1 MTKRWCRRWYHRLTL
16 YHVPV
21 DSTWRALVRFII
33 TGVAQADIPL
43 DLYENLDKSLQQKC
57 LHTCGSPL
65 KYLIK
70 AARGQNSQSTYC
82 TFILGLFVLLWYS
95 CLFCNTNGPVCTT
108 NMYYLWAQ
116 KRKKWTKTW
125 RFKIET
131 KKWKQQQRY
140 WVCCCENY
148 TWFNIQ
154 RLTGKAAYHV
164 NRIRPSAQAESCW
177 ATSFWW
183 SA

>member
-1 MTKRWCRRWYHRLTL
+1 MTKRWCRRRYHRLTL

-33 TGVAQADIPL
+33 AGVAQADIPL
-43 DLYENLDKSLQQKC
+43 DLYENLDKSCNRNAFVPDKNRIVS
-57 LHTCGSPL
+57 LHIAPSSWV
-65 KYLIK
+65 YLY
-70 AARGQNSQSTYC
+70 YC
-82 TFILGLFVLLWYS
+82 DTP
-95 CLFCNTNGPVCTT
+95 CLFCNTNGAVCTT
-108 NMYYLWAQ
+108 NMYYLLGT
-116 KRKKWTKTW
+116 KKKKMNKNL
-125 RFKIET
+125 KIYARDE
-131 KKWKQQQRY
+131 KWKQQQRY
-140 WVCCCENY
+140 WVCCCDNY

-154 RLTGKAAYHV
+154 RITGNVAYHL